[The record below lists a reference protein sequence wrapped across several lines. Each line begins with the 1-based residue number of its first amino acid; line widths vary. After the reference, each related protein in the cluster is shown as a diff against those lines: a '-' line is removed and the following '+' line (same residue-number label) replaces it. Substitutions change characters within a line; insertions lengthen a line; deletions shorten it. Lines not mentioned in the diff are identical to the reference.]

1 MSQATTFWRLAGM
14 TYLEY
19 ASKATTVMRGA
30 LKEPARSTALA
41 REAVGYNRN
50 VFVDGKPQ
58 GKLPVANLKEAGATS
73 A

>member
-41 REAVGYNRN
+41 REVVGYNRN

-58 GKLPVANLKEAGATS
+58 GKRES
-73 A
+73 FFSFF

>member
-30 LKEPARSTALA
+30 LKEPARTAAMA
-41 REAVGYNRN
+41 RDAVSYNRN
-50 VFVDGKPQ
+50 VFVNGQPQ
-58 GKLPVANLKEAGATS
+58 GKLPVANLKEAS
-73 A
+73 ASSA

>member
-19 ASKATTVMRGA
+19 ASKATSVMRGA

-41 REAVGYNRN
+41 REVATYNRN
-50 VFVDGKPQ
+50 IFVNGVPQ
-58 GKLPVANLKEAGATS
+58 GKVPVTSLKEAS
-73 A
+73 ARSA